1 MRNQDTDVA
10 VRCDVCR
17 ICLTV
22 SKKIVLVVCLPL
34 PHLISV
40 YRNCFDLRLCCPTH
54 TQASVK
60 SRAFWVSWDMQL
72 FHFYHHFIS
81 QLVISPALFKAINQ
95 DFWLLEIHWSLC
107 FLAHLFVVFCWCGVC
122 FDHVQ
127 LTKIAW
133 LRKHMKYGNN
143 KIWFPDLE
151 AQTNHLFLF

>member
-1 MRNQDTDVA
+1 MRFV
-10 VRCDVCR
+10 VCR
-17 ICLTV
+17 IGLTV

-81 QLVISPALFKAINQ
+81 RLVISPALFKAINQ
-95 DFWLLEIHWSLC
+95 DFWLLKIHWSLC

-122 FDHVQ
+122 FDHVP
-127 LTKIAW
+127 LTKVAW

-151 AQTNHLFLF
+151 AWTSHFEPIFILNFIG